1 MAGRPATERHMVA
14 DSRSRRIDSVVR
26 YNYIKPM
33 VRKTE
38 RNISWIKRARK
49 DFDDFPLEARQTTAR
64 ALTQIA
70 DGFTPDIAKPLQG
83 LGSGVWELVLKERG
97 DAYRV
102 VYGLQFGDDIW
113 VVHAFQ
119 KKSKSGIATP
129 QHEIDVVRE
138 RIKRLKEALA

>member
-1 MAGRPATERHMVA
+1 MLATFSLTTHFGYLMRCQL
-14 DSRSRRIDSVVR
+14 DNVVR
-26 YNYIKPM
+26 YNYM
-33 VRKTE
+33 RSMARKTD
-38 RNISWIKRARK
+38 RNISWVKRARK
-49 DFDDFPLEARQTTAR
+49 DFDDFPLDARQTVAR

-70 DGFTPDIAKPLQG
+70 DGFTPDISKPMQG
-83 LGSGVWELVLKERG
+83 LGSGVWELALKERG

-129 QHEIDVVRE
+129 KHEIDVVRE
-138 RIKRLKEALA
+138 RIKRLKEALT